1 MLRIGLND
9 IYKFE
14 NEGITLVSTNTFTF
28 VIFELNR
35 KWLVPEEGSIA
46 KPFPDVFRC
55 FPDIFPT
62 PLLLGQGT

>member
-14 NEGITLVSTNTFTF
+14 NEGITLVSTNTF